1 MRVLPTPTTRRPTRI
16 AASPK
21 RATPKRTPPPPAPST
36 RPTDPVALA
45 LALDEANA
53 SILARLDSRPPPS
66 TTELASL
73 RSAADTAAASL
84 ASAVGPAA
92 PTYRV
97 AAAAAR
103 ARAAAAALAPHV
115 PRASG
120 DAETVAEARL
130 VLATAGALLRLA
142 DDAVLAGSEAAKV
155 DWEGAR
161 DGV

>member
-1 MRVLPTPTTRRPTRI
+1 MRVPTRRPTLI

-21 RATPKRTPPPPAPST
+21 RGPPKRAPPLPAPST

-45 LALDEANA
+45 LALEEANA
-53 SILARLDSRPPPS
+53 SILARLEARPPPS
-66 TTELASL
+66 TTELSSL
-73 RSAADTAAASL
+73 RAAADAATASL
-84 ASAVGPAA
+84 AAAVGPDAA

-120 DAETVAEARL
+120 DAEAVAAARL
-130 VLATAGALLRLA
+130 VLATTGELLRLA
-142 DDAVLAGSEAAKV
+142 DDAVLAGSEAGTV

-161 DGV
+161 GGV